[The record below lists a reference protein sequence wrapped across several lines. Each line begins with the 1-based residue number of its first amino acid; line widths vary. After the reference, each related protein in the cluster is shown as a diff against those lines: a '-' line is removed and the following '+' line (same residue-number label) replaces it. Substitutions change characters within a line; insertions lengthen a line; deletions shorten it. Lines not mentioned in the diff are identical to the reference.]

1 MMLIFGWLYTI
12 CFAIC
17 YLPQIIKS
25 LKLKKVDDISISL
38 FGLSLIG
45 YISAL
50 TYTIGELGFN
60 IILITNYV
68 FGGLCSLIM
77 IIIYCVYKK

>member
-1 MMLIFGWLYTI
+1 MSIFGWLYTI

-38 FGLSLIG
+38 FSLSLIG

-77 IIIYCVYKK
+77 IIIYYVYKK